1 MNTQNKIVSLNVL
14 KKKISAFRKK
24 GKRILFTNGCFDLL
38 HIGHVDY
45 LEKIKGSR
53 DILIVAVNSDASV
66 KKIKAKGRPIQS
78 QKSRAGVVAG
88 LEAVD
93 FVTIFSEETP
103 YNTIKALKPDVLVK
117 GADWKTKGVVGE
129 DIVKANGGKVK
140 LVKYFKGFSTTNI
153 IKAVLKK
160 CA

>member
-45 LEKIKGSR
+45 LEKIKGDN

-93 FVTIFSEETP
+93 FVTIFSDETP
-103 YNTIKALKPDVLVK
+103 YETIKALNPDVLVK
-117 GADWKTKGVVGE
+117 GADWKSKGVVGE

-140 LVKYFKGFSTTNI
+140 LVKYLKGFSTTNI

-160 CA
+160 CV